1 MIKNIII
8 SIVAFLLTLFP
19 DSGNLLITY
28 QQLMFPGEMQ
38 VAEDIIDAIVDG
50 DVKAIIDMYSEVA
63 KSTGE
68 VTTENIENFLNLFE
82 GEILHGDYQGCSSSD
97 YINNGKGKCSR
108 SLRIEFV
115 TTEKKYEVY
124 ASWYV
129 VDTENSD
136 EVGLGQITVYP
147 YTTDL
152 SQLYIV
158 SQVPLK
164 ESLVAVREQST
175 ANQ

>member
-68 VTTENIENFLNLFE
+68 VTTENIENLLNSFE
-82 GEILHGDYQGCSSSD
+82 GKLLYGDYQRCDSSD
-97 YINNGKGKCSR
+97 YSNNGKSKSSR
-108 SLRIEFV
+108 NLKFDLV
-115 TTEKKYEVY
+115 TTETKYRIY
-124 ASWYV
+124 AYWTV
-129 VDTENSD
+129 VDTENID
-136 EVGLGQITVYP
+136 EVGLTQLIVYP
-147 YTTDL
+147 Y
-152 SQLYIV
+152 IWEEPR
-158 SQVPLK
+158 VPISVIPLT
-164 ESLVAVREQST
+164 ESLTNQSKT
-175 ANQ
+175 QGTVL

>member
-68 VTTENIENFLNLFE
+68 VTTESVENLLDSFE
-82 GEILHGDYQGCSSSD
+82 GKLLYGDFQAYDSSD
-97 YINNGKGKCSR
+97 YINNGKGER
-108 SLRIEFV
+108 SCNLRIYFV

-124 ASWYV
+124 ASWHI

-152 SQLYIV
+152 SQLHII

-164 ESLVAVREQST
+164 ESLNEVRKDRL
-175 ANQ
+175 